1 MTEFNTAAAIGDDG
15 TLLAHG
21 YRLDQYEIESV
32 LAVGDF
38 RITYYAWDHRDDRN
52 VVIHEYY
59 PRSLCVRGEDKIGVT
74 SQTKE
79 RFTDFE
85 FGLSE
90 FLLEARLVS
99 QIRSPYLPNVIEYR
113 EANGTGYLVSEYN
126 DGRTM
131 AEWLKKDTRPFP
143 EKQLGEILN
152 SSLQGLR
159 ELHARNLLHTN
170 VCPTTLFIR
179 YHGHPILLG
188 QGLARY
194 RLAQYTKTYTI
205 SLSPGYTPLEQYSL
219 DGNIGPWSDLYA
231 LGASLYECIAGIRP
245 IDASTRHTSLIK
257 GEQDPLTPAVE
268 IAHGSYSS
276 LLLSNIDW
284 MLKLYLE
291 DRPDSADLM
300 LGVVSFQK
308 QTKHNKRAAISPA
321 PTNTDAA
328 DDQPDNDQSS
338 PLASAAASGNPS
350 TETVQPENMHT
361 ATADSGRKF
370 YLGLGLLLLAFIG
383 VTAYQIYEHEIRPRA
398 TGVETQSL
406 ENPISPESVTPPTV
420 QTSDETKATAGTG
433 AENRMISR
441 ESDEQRREFYESVYQ
456 ENEVERRV
464 QEELEALK
472 LVEQAKTQRE
482 EVDRILEI
490 DLLLKKA
497 VEAIENENLLNPE
510 GESAFDYFSSIL
522 AIDPTNESAMT
533 GLNEIADSFFNQAIA
548 AIDRGDPDSAGKN
561 LKKLIKV
568 RPDDPRLDGFLQQIT
583 DLKAKIKLDKV
594 KLELEE
600 KARVE
605 QAEIERLAQEKL
617 EKEKLELQRIEQ
629 EKLELLRIEQE
640 KLEQQRIRQ
649 QQQNTQESQD
659 DSTRAAQT
667 SNTRET
673 GTEQVLANVQTPV
686 NENQS
691 QSAASVNT
699 ESESTPASE
708 PQPAPRQSAP
718 AINRAKLV
726 KDYQRYDRGEFSSD
740 LFESLYDAANANDGR
755 AQYIIAEMYA
765 AGRGTD
771 KNFAESTYW
780 LKKSLDFVNKN
791 AQLRQ
796 AWAEKA
802 MGVIY
807 EKGWYVDSNPERAV
821 RWYRSSADKDYPPA
835 QYRLGLAYA
844 KGLGVQKDTEQ
855 ASFWFKKALS
865 NGNQEAG
872 RALSKLPVP
881 N

>member
-1 MTEFNTAAAIGDDG
+1 MTEFNTAAAISDDG
-15 TLLAHG
+15 TLLVPG
-21 YRLDQYEIESV
+21 YRLDEYEIESV

-38 RITYYAWDHRDDRN
+38 RITYYAWDHRGDRN

-59 PRSLCVRGEDKIGVT
+59 PRSLCIRGKDKIGVT

-113 EANGTGYLVSEYN
+113 EANGTGYLVSEYD
-126 DGRTM
+126 DGRTL
-131 AEWLKKDTRPFP
+131 AEWLKKDTNPLS

-159 ELHARNLLHTN
+159 ELHARNLLHTS
-170 VCPTTLFIR
+170 VCPTNLFIR

-205 SLSPGYTPLEQYSL
+205 SLSPGYTPLEQYGL

-268 IAHGSYSS
+268 IAHGSYSN

-284 MLKLYLE
+284 MLRPYLE

-308 QTKHNKRAAISPA
+308 QSKHKITA
-321 PTNTDAA
+321 
-328 DDQPDNDQSS
+328 
-338 PLASAAASGNPS
+338 ASAPRLANTNARDGHSLNDKSSLLSS
-350 TETVQPENMHT
+350 TGEPGIDSDETTRIETIADPIP
-361 ATADSGRKF
+361 DSGRKF
-370 YLGLGLLLLAFIG
+370 YWGLGLLLLAFIG
-383 VTAYQIYEHEIRPRA
+383 VTAYQIYKHEINPVAITTSTNQA
-398 TGVETQSL
+398 T
-406 ENPISPESVTPPTV
+406 ENLFDPEIITPPP
-420 QTSDETKATAGTG
+420 QQAKNENSADSA
-433 AENRMISR
+433 AENRIISR
-441 ESDEQRREFYESVYQ
+441 ESDEQRREFYESVYK
-456 ENEVERRV
+456 EDEVKRRV

-472 LVEQAKTQRE
+472 LVEQAKLQQQ

-490 DLLLKKA
+490 DLLLEKA
-497 VEAIENENLLNPE
+497 GDAVKNEKLLNPE
-510 GESAFDYFSSIL
+510 GESAFDYFTKIL
-522 AIDPTNESAMT
+522 MIDPNNDSAIS
-533 GLNEIADSFFNQAIA
+533 GLNEIADSYFNQAIA
-548 AIDRGDPDSAGKN
+548 AIDNSDPDTAAN
-561 LKKLIKV
+561 HLKSLIKV
-568 RPDDPRLDGFLQQIT
+568 RPGDPRLDGFLQQIT

-600 KARVE
+600 KARIE
-605 QAEIERLAQEKL
+605 QQAEIERLAQEKF
-617 EKEKLELQRIEQ
+617 EQ
-629 EKLELLRIEQE
+629 D
-640 KLEQQRIRQ
+640 KLEQERLEQERLEQERLARQKQRA
-649 QQQNTQESQD
+649 QQNQN
-659 DSTRAAQT
+659 DSSTDFNTNITEDTVTAQ
-667 SNTRET
+667 
-673 GTEQVLANVQTPV
+673 
-686 NENQS
+686 
-691 QSAASVNT
+691 ASVNELT
-699 ESESTPASE
+699 VTNDDQNQSTKPANTDSEDTSTNT
-708 PQPAPRQSAP
+708 APRVEPSRSIP
-718 AINRAKLV
+718 AINRAKLIN
-726 KDYQRYDRGEFSSD
+726 DYQRYDRGEYSTE
-740 LFESLYDAANANDGR
+740 LFNNIYKAANANDGR

-765 AGRGTD
+765 AGRVTEQ
-771 KNFAESTYW
+771 NFAESTYW
-780 LKKSLDFVNKN
+780 LKKSLDYVNKN
-791 AQLRQ
+791 AQYRQ

-821 RWYRSSADKDYPPA
+821 RWYRSSADKDYSPA

-844 KGLGVQKDTEQ
+844 KGLGVKKDNEQ
-855 ASFWFKKALS
+855 AAFWFKKALS
-865 NGNQEAG
+865 NGNQEAKK
-872 RALSKLPVP
+872 ALNKLPVP